1 MAKKINNI
9 DQLKKLMKDLGATEE
24 TTSDGFT
31 FIELD
36 SKNLKGWPKVW
47 PKYKKE
53 QATSEQA
60 AGTGNKR
67 KKYFRVGPAHMRV
80 RQIVAGQ
87 FILLTWTD

>member
-36 SKNLKGWPKVW
+36 SKNLKGWPKGW

-53 QATSEQA
+53 QAESNKQ
-60 AGTGNKR
+60 AGTSDKQQ
-67 KKYFRVGPAHMRV
+67 A
-80 RQIVAGQ
+80 
-87 FILLTWTD
+87 